1 MCATFTQEDE
11 GKDVVNANGDQIGI
25 VSEVDAGTAYVN
37 PDPGMTDTLKS
48 QLGWGDADDEKSYPI
63 DNNNVKAV
71 TDREIRLKRT

>member
-1 MCATFTQEDE
+1 MCATFTEEDE

-48 QLGWGDADDEKSYPI
+48 QLGWGDADDEESYPI
-63 DNNNVKAV
+63 DDNNVKAV